1 MECGMH
7 GKTVSPII
15 VVQRLL
21 KLTSQIWNI
30 FEGGSLFTGQ
40 DPEFQ
45 TYRSRAHLAEM
56 IRLLSPPPPSLLA
69 RGNLTRKFFS
79 KEGKSTAVLL
89 FKADV
94 HSLCLTF

>member
-1 MECGMH
+1 MH
-7 GKTVSPII
+7 GKTTNPICTK
-15 VVQRLL
+15 LL
-21 KLTSQIWNI
+21 KLTCQIRNI

-56 IRLLSPPPPSLLA
+56 ISLLGPPLASLLA

-79 KEGKSTAVLL
+79 EEGKITAVL
-89 FKADV
+89 
-94 HSLCLTF
+94 SYN